1 LKNLSLKYF
10 VMVSLIFFSTFNLY
24 SQSGNTQIIIID
36 SFIPPEQPLTLNL
49 SFFTNDPT
57 SSKILISNEF
67 EYTTTKELTSQH
79 NIKIDISSIAVD
91 EMVLHAFIIVTDS
104 MNRITKS
111 EELLIDYPKTIK
123 VEKESNFLLFGL
135 MFASVFIIPTPGYA
149 YTEGESRFN
158 LTKEIPLISFTSE
171 NINFPKSYFALELTH
186 IYKADRSN
194 FMRIGYRYM
203 KEIPILKY
211 YSPGVDLVTNFDGF
225 NGIGASISLGLFD
238 VLDTFTLYTRYRYN
252 FQPSQ
257 SDRNFSEINV
267 GLYTNFFSVHF

>member
-1 LKNLSLKYF
+1 MKKLSFKYF
-10 VMVSLIFFSTFNLY
+10 ILVLIVFFSATNIY
-24 SQSGNTQIIIID
+24 SQNGNTQIIIID

-49 SFFTNDPT
+49 SFFTTTPT
-57 SSKILISNEF
+57 TSKVLISNKMEITGS
-67 EYTTTKELTSQH
+67 EQYTSQH
-79 NIKIDISSIAVD
+79 NLKIDISKID
-91 EMVLHAFIIVTDS
+91 EDGKILHAFIIVTDS
-104 MNRITKS
+104 MNHITKS

-149 YTEGESRFN
+149 YTEGENRFS
-158 LTKEIPLISFTSE
+158 LTKEIPLISFRSE

-194 FMRIGYRYM
+194 FMRVGYRYM
-203 KEIPILKY
+203 KEIPVLKY
-211 YSPGVDLVTNFDGF
+211 ISPGVDIVTNFDGF
-225 NGIGASISLGLFD
+225 NGIGTSFSLGLFN

-252 FQPSQ
+252 FQPNQ

-267 GLYTNFFSVHF
+267 GLYTNFFSFHF

>member
-1 LKNLSLKYF
+1 
-10 VMVSLIFFSTFNLY
+10 MVSLIFFSTFNLY

>member
-1 LKNLSLKYF
+1 
-10 VMVSLIFFSTFNLY
+10 MPLIFLSTFNLY
-24 SQSGNTQIIIID
+24 SQNGDIQLIIID

-49 SFFTNDPT
+49 SFFTSEPT
-57 SSKILISNEF
+57 TSKILISNEF
-67 EYTTTKELTSQH
+67 EFVTTEEFTSQH
-79 NIKIDISSIAVD
+79 NIKIDISNIAVD
-91 EMVLHAFIIVTDS
+91 NMILQAIIIVTDS
-104 MNRITKS
+104 MNQITKS
-111 EELLIDYPKTIK
+111 EELLIDYPKIIK

-149 YTEGESRFN
+149 YTEGENRFS

-171 NINFPKSYFALELTH
+171 NINYPKSYFALELTH

-194 FMRIGYRYM
+194 FMRVGYRYM

-211 YSPGVDLVTNFDGF
+211 ISPGIELVTNFGGF
-225 NGIGASISLGLFD
+225 NGIGTSFSIGLFN

-257 SDRNFSEINV
+257 SDRNFSEVNV